1 MARLRFGWASG
12 ETLTYE
18 ALQADG
24 TVITAAGT
32 SLPEISSTGYYTVED
47 SAVQTG
53 DSAIVNN
60 GTANVGW
67 GVENPAGILSSDG
80 LDGVSTAEP
89 SGLASNFR
97 EMLVQTWRRWF
108 GKTTFSRTEI
118 KHYKADGVTV
128 ATTQEISEATNLATQ
143 GEAS

>member
-1 MARLRFGWASG
+1 MARIKFGWKPG

-18 ALQADG
+18 ALEADG
-24 TVITAAGT
+24 TVRTASGT
-32 SLPEISSTGYYTVED
+32 SLPESGSTGYYTVLD
-47 SAVQTG
+47 SSVQTG
-53 DSAIVNN
+53 DSAIVND
-60 GTANVGW
+60 GTNNIGW
-67 GVENPAGILSSDG
+67 GEENPAGILSSDG

-108 GKTTFSRTEI
+108 GKTTFSRTQI
-118 KHYKADGVTV
+118 KHYKADGTTV
-128 ATTQEISEATNLATQ
+128 ATTQVISETTNLATQ